1 VYPPLDIL
9 ILECNSKIWLLICGC
24 IVKMSSIFWTC
35 EECTFVLPFHVEFES
50 FAHIFVATKTGAQLG
65 AEGVTLMVLSS
76 VNKMI
81 HNRFVQNV
89 TN

>member
-1 VYPPLDIL
+1 
-9 ILECNSKIWLLICGC
+9 
-24 IVKMSSIFWTC
+24 MSSIFWTC